1 MKKSESEVR
10 LGIIGL
16 GPRGLNLAATILEM
30 KGVARIGA
38 ICDKDPAKV
47 ERMKAFL
54 AERGVRTKA
63 FTDSERLLAQ
73 RDVDGVLV
81 PTSWNA
87 HLPMAIQAVSAGKPV
102 AMEVG
107 GATGCEE
114 LWELVR
120 NAEAHKANAMMLENC
135 CYGRHELMVLN
146 MVRQGVLG
154 EIVHCE
160 CGYCHHITSMVKN
173 DELVN
178 ERGWHNL
185 RRNGDLY
192 PTHGLGPISKILNI
206 NRGNRFL
213 TVSSVSSNARS
224 MGLLTHGKLRF
235 NCGDVTITTIKCA
248 NGETILLIHSVAAPQ
263 PYSRRYRVQGT
274 KGVWGGEENGIFIEG
289 VSLTETLY
297 DGAGLP
303 YDVPHWDPME
313 KYYDQYEH
321 PLWEEFRK
329 NPTGGHGGLDT
340 LTLRAF
346 CNSIAEGREYPIDM
360 YDTAAWMCITALS
373 EQSVALGGAPV
384 PVPDF
389 TCGKWVT
396 RQPPET
402 GLYTL

>member
-1 MKKSESEVR
+1 MKNSKSEVR

-16 GPRGLNLAATILEM
+16 GPRGLNLAATILNM

-107 GATGCEE
+107 GATGCED

-160 CGYCHHITSMVKN
+160 CGYCHHITSVIEN
-173 DELVN
+173 DDPVN

-185 RRNGDLY
+185 KRNGDLY
-192 PTHGLGPISKILNI
+192 PTHGLGPIAKILDI

-213 TVSSVSSNARS
+213 TVSSVSSKARS
-224 MGLLTHGKLRF
+224 YGLLTHGKHNF
-235 NCGDVTITTIKCA
+235 NCGDVTLCTDDLFNPK
-248 NGETILLIHSVAAPQ
+248 ET
-263 PYSRRYRVQGT
+263 
-274 KGVWGGEENGIFIEG
+274 E
-289 VSLTETLY
+289 
-297 DGAGLP
+297 
-303 YDVPHWDPME
+303 
-313 KYYDQYEH
+313 
-321 PLWEEFRK
+321 
-329 NPTGGHGGLDT
+329 
-340 LTLRAF
+340 
-346 CNSIAEGREYPIDM
+346 
-360 YDTAAWMCITALS
+360 
-373 EQSVALGGAPV
+373 
-384 PVPDF
+384 
-389 TCGKWVT
+389 
-396 RQPPET
+396 
-402 GLYTL
+402 